1 MLWGGTVGLEAPG
14 AGTGAGTGTGDDRVG
29 EALRWV
35 SRWRCWEMSEGVA
48 ACSRARAPR
57 VCAD

>member
-1 MLWGGTVGLEAPG
+1 MLWEETVELEAPG
-14 AGTGAGTGTGDDRVG
+14 AGAGDDLVG

-48 ACSRARAPR
+48 CSRARAPR